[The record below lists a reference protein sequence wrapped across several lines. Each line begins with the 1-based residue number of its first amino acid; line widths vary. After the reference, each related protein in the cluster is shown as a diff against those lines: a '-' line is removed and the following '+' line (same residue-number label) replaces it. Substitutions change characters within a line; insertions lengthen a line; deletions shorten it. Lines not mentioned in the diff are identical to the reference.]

1 MKKVF
6 DTSAVLAALFM
17 EPGGEQVA
25 QLWSQG
31 DNVMSAVNYAEL
43 VSKLNERGMSELEIT
58 VVLEGVPLVVV
69 NLDQDSAH
77 AIGLLRKSTKKL
89 GLSLGDRACLA
100 LGEILRAQI
109 ITADEMWSKLP
120 GFNLLLIR

>member
-1 MKKVF
+1 
-6 DTSAVLAALFM
+6 
-17 EPGGEQVA
+17 
-25 QLWSQG
+25 
-31 DNVMSAVNYAEL
+31 MSAVNYAEL

-69 NLDQDSAH
+69 NLDQDTAH

-109 ITADEMWSKLP
+109 ITADQMWSKLP